1 MTVPDTLLSGNHR
14 EIELWR
20 RKQALGVTYVKR
32 PDLLKNV
39 KLTKEDD
46 RLLQEFITEL
56 EAREDE

>member
-1 MTVPDTLLSGNHR
+1 MEKKAGIRSN
-14 EIELWR
+14 IC
-20 RKQALGVTYVKR
+20 KR

-56 EAREDE
+56 EAKEDE